1 MACLWGHKHAILS
14 PLPHKHAILSP
25 LERSPAGM
33 KEERKS
39 PAQRQDYW
47 TGDRDP

>member
-1 MACLWGHKHAILS
+1 MACLW
-14 PLPHKHAILSP
+14 PHKHAILSP